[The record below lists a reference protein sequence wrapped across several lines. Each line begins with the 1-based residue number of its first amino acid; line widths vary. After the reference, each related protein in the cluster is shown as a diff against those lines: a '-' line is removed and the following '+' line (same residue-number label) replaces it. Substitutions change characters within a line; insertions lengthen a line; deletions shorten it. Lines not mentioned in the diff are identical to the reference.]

1 MMGIKLVIS
10 VSIIMILGCSETP
23 TPKPHGFPRIELP
36 IAQYENW
43 ESNCVFSFRKSTS
56 TTIEISNEDS
66 CFFNLIYPS
75 LNATLHFSYIPV
87 NGHLKGLIDQ
97 EYKLREKHNQ
107 FSSSVQE
114 KIFQDPSKKVNALLF
129 NITGTKAAT
138 PLQFFITDSTNHF
151 FRGVLYF
158 NTSPNNDSL
167 STVIDFIRADVD
179 TLIESF
185 SWK

>member
-1 MMGIKLVIS
+1 MMRIKLVIS
-10 VSIIMILGCSETP
+10 ASIIMLLGCSETP
-23 TPKPHGFPRIELP
+23 TPKPNGFPRIDLP
-36 IAQYENW
+36 VAQYENW
-43 ESNCVFSFRKSTS
+43 ESNCAFSFRKSTS
-56 TTIEISNEDS
+56 TTIEVPKGDS

-75 LNATLHFSYIPV
+75 LNAKLHFSYIPV
-87 NGHLKGLIDQ
+87 DGHLKGLIDQ

-107 FSSSVQE
+107 FSTSVQE
-114 KIFQDPSKKVNALLF
+114 RVFQNPSKKVNALLF
-129 NITGTKAAT
+129 NITGTRAAT

-167 STVIDFIRADVD
+167 STVIDFIRTDVD